1 MERSEDQTMLATANN
16 DTYMSLYEYL
26 GKGSRT
32 SGVGK
37 LVSAEAI
44 KRGIKVQTRLLPK
57 EMQRPEFNTVQ
68 AYPLSFLDEYFANN
82 VEYDMTPF
90 VRRSALIMLQ
100 SRIDALEK
108 NYAELIKLLPTPTI
122 ELTTNAYQDD
132 DLPF

>member
-1 MERSEDQTMLATANN
+1 MTKDETTHATANN

-82 VEYDMTPF
+82 VEYDMTPL
-90 VRRSALIMLQ
+90 VRRSALTILQ
-100 SRIDALEK
+100 TRLDTLEK
-108 NYAELIKLLPTPTI
+108 NYTELIKLLPNTAI
-122 ELTTNAYQDD
+122 ELAVKEDD

>member
-1 MERSEDQTMLATANN
+1 MTKDETAQATANN

-26 GKGSRT
+26 GKGSRDT
-32 SGVGK
+32 GTGQ
-37 LVSAEAI
+37 LVSAEAL
-44 KRGIKVQTRLLPK
+44 KRGIKPQVKLLPK

-100 SRIDALEK
+100 SRIDTLEK

-122 ELTTNAYQDD
+122 ELTAKDTEDD

>member
-1 MERSEDQTMLATANN
+1 MTKDETAQATANN

-122 ELTTNAYQDD
+122 ELTTNTYQDD

>member
-1 MERSEDQTMLATANN
+1 MNTKETQQVMKDN

-32 SGVGK
+32 TGTGK

-44 KRGIKVQTRLLPK
+44 KRGITVQTRLLPK

-100 SRIDALEK
+100 ERIDTLEK

>member
-1 MERSEDQTMLATANN
+1 MEQDNTTQSTANN
-16 DTYMSLYEYL
+16 DMYVSLYEYL
-26 GKGSRT
+26 GKGTRT

-82 VEYDMTPF
+82 VEYDMTPL

-100 SRIDALEK
+100 SRIDTLEK
-108 NYAELIKLLPTPTI
+108 NYVELIKLLPTPTI
-122 ELTTNAYQDD
+122 ELTANTYQDD

>member
-100 SRIDALEK
+100 SRIDTLEK

-122 ELTTNAYQDD
+122 ELTAKDTEDD

>member
-1 MERSEDQTMLATANN
+1 MNSKDETAQATANN

-26 GKGSRT
+26 GKGSRAT
-32 SGVGK
+32 GIGK

-44 KRGIKVQTRLLPK
+44 KRGITVQTRLLPK

-90 VRRSALIMLQ
+90 VRRSALIVLQ
-100 SRIDALEK
+100 SRIDTLEK

>member
-1 MERSEDQTMLATANN
+1 LA
-16 DTYMSLYEYL
+16 
-26 GKGSRT
+26 
-32 SGVGK
+32 
-37 LVSAEAI
+37 I
-44 KRGIKVQTRLLPK
+44 
-57 EMQRPEFNTVQ
+57 
-68 AYPLSFLDEYFANN
+68 SFLDEYFANN

>member
-1 MERSEDQTMLATANN
+1 MTKDETAQATANN

-100 SRIDALEK
+100 SRIDTLEK

-122 ELTTNAYQDD
+122 ELAPNAYQDD

>member
-1 MERSEDQTMLATANN
+1 MNSKDETAQATANN

-122 ELTTNAYQDD
+122 ELTTTAYQDD

>member
-1 MERSEDQTMLATANN
+1 MEQDNTTQSTANN
-16 DTYMSLYEYL
+16 DMYVSLYEYL
-26 GKGSRT
+26 GKGTRT

-82 VEYDMTPF
+82 VEYDMTPL

-100 SRIDALEK
+100 SRIDTLEK
-108 NYAELIKLLPTPTI
+108 NYADLIKLLPTPTI
-122 ELTTNAYQDD
+122 ELTANTYQDD

>member
-1 MERSEDQTMLATANN
+1 MTTDETAQATANN

-68 AYPLSFLDEYFANN
+68 AYPLSFLDDYFANN

-122 ELTTNAYQDD
+122 ELTTTAYQDD

>member
-1 MERSEDQTMLATANN
+1 MTKDETAQATANN

-100 SRIDALEK
+100 SRIDTLEK
-108 NYAELIKLLPTPTI
+108 NYTELIKLLPTPTI

>member
-1 MERSEDQTMLATANN
+1 MNSKDETAQATANN

-90 VRRSALIMLQ
+90 VRRSVLIVLQ

-122 ELTTNAYQDD
+122 ELTTNTYQDD

>member
-1 MERSEDQTMLATANN
+1 MNTNETAQATVNN
-16 DTYMSLYEYL
+16 DTYVSLYEYL
-26 GKGSRT
+26 GKGSRDT
-32 SGVGK
+32 GTGQ
-37 LVSAEAI
+37 LVSAEAL
-44 KRGIKVQTRLLPK
+44 KRGIKPQTKLLPK

-122 ELTTNAYQDD
+122 ELTAQDTEDD

>member
-1 MERSEDQTMLATANN
+1 MNSKDETAHATANN

-100 SRIDALEK
+100 SRIDTLEK

-122 ELTTNAYQDD
+122 ELTTNTYQDD

>member
-1 MERSEDQTMLATANN
+1 MNSKDETAQATANN
-16 DTYMSLYEYL
+16 DTYLSLYEYL

-82 VEYDMTPF
+82 VEYDMTPV

-100 SRIDALEK
+100 SRIDTLEK

-122 ELTTNAYQDD
+122 ELTTTAYQDD

>member
-1 MERSEDQTMLATANN
+1 MTKDETAQATANN

-32 SGVGK
+32 SGTGK

>member
-1 MERSEDQTMLATANN
+1 MTKDETVQATANN